1 MSDRRASSDSDSPA
15 FSRSARR
22 LAASTRPLRSRT
34 TTAPPPPP
42 APRGRTVSG
51 RRAPPASAPLCRAF
65 TGMYTGP
72 AVRGGRAASLGG
84 ATGIVRPAGRGG
96 PGPVRDRGSDSAPP
110 AGSRRERPRD
120 GRWGLRRASRPR
132 ARLARRP
139 RRGAHLPGPAPSKTA
154 RHPPPVPA
162 GAPHG
167 GRRDAEPRLAALCRT
182 RDRGREKRRRR
193 ARQRRN
199 AVSDRARSPAENG
212 PAIRVACRPG
222 PRGAG
227 VRAGLRRRSR
237 TGARFGTGR
246 RVGIPRPG
254 GALGRPPGTSS
265 PERNGAPMNST
276 GSDPLHYTDAVEL
289 ARMLR
294 GREVS
299 AREVVQAHLDR
310 IHTVDPLVNAV
321 VTRC

>member
-1 MSDRRASSDSDSPA
+1 
-15 FSRSARR
+15 F
-22 LAASTRPLRSRT
+22 
-34 TTAPPPPP
+34 
-42 APRGRTVSG
+42 PRGRPAAVAATPSPGSPPCAG
-51 RRAPPASAPLCRAF
+51 RVIGA
-65 TGMYTGP
+65 
-72 AVRGGRAASLGG
+72 GRSGG
-84 ATGIVRPAGRGG
+84 AGPGSGGTPSAIG
-96 PGPVRDRGSDSAPP
+96 PGP
-110 AGSRRERPRD
+110 
-120 GRWGLRRASRPR
+120 
-132 ARLARRP
+132 
-139 RRGAHLPGPAPSKTA
+139 
-154 RHPPPVPA
+154 
-162 GAPHG
+162 
-167 GRRDAEPRLAALCRT
+167 
-182 RDRGREKRRRR
+182 RRRTDRPSGWR
-193 ARQRRN
+193 A
-199 AVSDRARSPAENG
+199 DRARGVPA
-212 PAIRVACRPG
+212 
-222 PRGAG
+222 

-321 VTRC
+321 VTRWAERAMEEAAAADERLARGASPGPLHGLPVAVKDVHDTAGLRTTHGSPIFAEHVPGADA